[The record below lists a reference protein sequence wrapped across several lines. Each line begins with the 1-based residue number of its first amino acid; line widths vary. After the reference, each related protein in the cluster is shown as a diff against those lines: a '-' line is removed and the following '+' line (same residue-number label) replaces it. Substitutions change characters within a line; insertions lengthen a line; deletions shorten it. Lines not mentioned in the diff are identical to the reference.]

1 MSRSRPAHAV
11 ATKRRIWWWVAGAT
25 AIVVVV
31 GVAAFATG
39 WGAPKAPTTASPSPT
54 EPTAATTET
63 ASASASPTPTP
74 SATTASPTPSPS
86 TTRPVQKIA
95 YCKAWKQITTSSVTS
110 GSDEGSVDFAE
121 LADLFSSLIKS
132 YSSAAKA
139 APSSLDQEYATV
151 VAFLKDMRTAVV
163 AKDLDGI
170 KAMIANLDLLN
181 EHMATIQKESE
192 RICG

>member
-63 ASASASPTPTP
+63 ASASATPTP

-181 EHMATIQKESE
+181 DHMATIQKESE